1 MTASASVVRL
11 ADGRTAYVKH
21 WPDCPDDFFGS
32 EARGLAWLAE
42 SRTVA
47 VPDVIAVDDRSI
59 TLGLVPP
66 GRPSQRGAES
76 FGRALADLHATAAP
90 DFGAPW
96 PGFIGPLPMENRPI
110 DGGGPSGR
118 GGRGSWAAFYAERR
132 VLPFARAA
140 RDRGALS
147 AAGLAAVER
156 AMERLRDDV
165 GAWTAE
171 RPSRLHGDLW
181 SGNVLWGPDGTA
193 WVIDPAAHG
202 GHRETDLA
210 MLALF
215 GAPHLDRI
223 VAAYDE
229 HRPLA
234 DGWRRARRAAPAPP
248 AARPRGALR
257 RRLRR
262 PGGGRRYSSGLN
274 HRSSGKPTSGCAIVP
289 GWCPGESAGVGAR
302 S

>member
-1 MTASASVVRL
+1 MPA
-11 ADGRTAYVKH
+11 
-21 WPDCPDDFFGS
+21 
-32 EARGLAWLAE
+32 
-42 SRTVA
+42 
-47 VPDVIAVDDRSI
+47 
-59 TLGLVPP
+59 
-66 GRPSQRGAES
+66 
-76 FGRALADLHATAAP
+76 
-90 DFGAPW
+90 
-96 PGFIGPLPMENRPI
+96 
-110 DGGGPSGR
+110 
-118 GGRGSWAAFYAERR
+118 GGRGPRSTPNSGSCR
-132 VLPFARAA
+132 FARAA

-147 AAGLAAVER
+147 AAGLAAVEG

-193 WVIDPAAHG
+193 WVIDPAAQG

-234 DGWRRARRAAPAPP
+234 DGWRQRVGLHQLHPLLVHAVLFGAGYGNQAAAVAGRAGNRPP
-248 AARPRGALR
+248 A
-257 RRLRR
+257 
-262 PGGGRRYSSGLN
+262 
-274 HRSSGKPTSGCAIVP
+274 VP
-289 GWCPGESAGVGAR
+289 
-302 S
+302 

>member
-11 ADGRTAYVKH
+11 ADGRTAYVKR
-21 WPDCPDDFFGS
+21 WAGCPDDFFRS

-42 SRTVA
+42 SETVA
-47 VPDVIAVDDRSI
+47 VPNVIAVDDRSI
-59 TLGLVPP
+59 TLEPVPR
-66 GRPSQRGAES
+66 GRPSARGAES
-76 FGRALADLHATAAP
+76 FGRALADLHTTAAP

-96 PGFIGPLPMENRPI
+96 AGFIGPLPMENRPI
-110 DGGGPSGR
+110 DG
-118 GGRGSWAAFYAERR
+118 GSWAAFYAERR

-147 AAGLAAVER
+147 AAGLAAVEG
-156 AMERLRDDV
+156 AMERLRDGA
-165 GAWTAE
+165 GAWAAE
-171 RPSRLHGDLW
+171 PPSRLHGDLW

-234 DGWRRARRAAPAPP
+234 DGWRQRVGLHQLHPLLVHAVLFGAGYGDQAAAV
-248 AARPRGALR
+248 A
-257 RRLRR
+257 
-262 PGGGRRYSSGLN
+262 GRTG
-274 HRSSGKPTSGCAIVP
+274 
-289 GWCPGESAGVGAR
+289 
-302 S
+302 

>member
-1 MTASASVVRL
+1 VQL
-11 ADGRTAYVKH
+11 ADGRTAYTKR
-21 WPDCPDDFFGS
+21 WSGCPDDFFRS

-42 SRTVA
+42 SQTVA

-59 TLGLVPP
+59 TLELVPLGP
-66 GRPSQRGAES
+66 PNERGAES
-76 FGRALADLHATAAP
+76 FGRAVADLHATATA

-96 PGFIGPLPMENRPI
+96 PGFVGPLPMDNRPT
-110 DGGGPSGR
+110 DD
-118 GGRGSWAAFYAERR
+118 GSWAAFYAERR

-147 AAGLAAVER
+147 AAGLATVER
-156 AMERLRDDV
+156 AMERLRDD
-165 GAWTAE
+165 TARWAAE
-171 RPSRLHGDLW
+171 PPSRLHGDLW

-215 GAPHLDRI
+215 GVPHLDRI
-223 VAAYDE
+223 VDAYDE

-234 DGWRRARRAAPAPP
+234 DGWRQRVGLHQLHPLLVHAVLFGASYGDRAATIARRA
-248 AARPRGALR
+248 G
-257 RRLRR
+257 
-262 PGGGRRYSSGLN
+262 
-274 HRSSGKPTSGCAIVP
+274 
-289 GWCPGESAGVGAR
+289 
-302 S
+302 

>member
-1 MTASASVVRL
+1 VTASASVVRL
-11 ADGRTAYVKH
+11 ADGRTAYVKR
-21 WPDCPDDFFGS
+21 WAGCPDGFFRS

-59 TLGLVPP
+59 TLEPVPR
-66 GRPSQRGAES
+66 GRPGARGAES
-76 FGRALADLHATAAP
+76 FGRALADLHASAAP

-110 DGGGPSGR
+110 DGDGPSGR
-118 GGRGSWAAFYAERR
+118 GDRGSWAAFYAERR

-147 AAGLAAVER
+147 AAGLAAVEG
-156 AMERLRDDV
+156 AMERLRDDG

-234 DGWRRARRAAPAPP
+234 DGWRQRVGLHQLHPLLVHAVLFGAGYGDQAATV
-248 AARPRGALR
+248 AAR
-257 RRLRR
+257 
-262 PGGGRRYSSGLN
+262 
-274 HRSSGKPTSGCAIVP
+274 
-289 GWCPGESAGVGAR
+289 AG
-302 S
+302 